1 MGIEKID
8 DIKKEDGKYIETKE
22 YTLEELQ
29 RVRDDFQM
37 NVERID
43 EEIAR
48 SVAEYT
54 QQQDYFKDAINKI
67 DALIKDD
74 IIK

>member
-43 EEIAR
+43 VEIAR

-54 QQQDYFKDAINKI
+54 QQQDYFKDAIAKI
-67 DALIKDD
+67 DALIK
-74 IIK
+74 